1 MEATEV
7 RTEPVDVTAGVSVV
21 VERPLEV
28 VFAALTDV
36 ARHTEW
42 ARGPAEI
49 NDVSDNPV
57 RLGTTW
63 EQVTKLLGKKFA
75 TKMRVNVY
83 EEHGKFGFETDKPFN
98 SQFLFTA
105 VPVPGGTKVQMAVS
119 GEPANFFGK
128 MTIPLLIKSVERQM
142 ESDLLALKALLES
155 QS

>member
-7 RTEPVDVTAGVSVV
+7 LTEPFDVTAGVSVV
-21 VERPLEV
+21 IERPLEE

-105 VPVPGGTKVQMAVS
+105 VPVSGGTKVQMAVG

-128 MTIPLLIKSVERQM
+128 MTIPLVIKSVERQM

>member
-1 MEATEV
+1 MEATKV
-7 RTEPVDVTAGVSVV
+7 RTESFEAVTGVSVV
-21 VERPLEV
+21 IERPMEE

-49 NDVSDNPV
+49 NHVSDNPA

-75 TKMRVNVY
+75 TTMRVNVY
-83 EEHGKFGFETDKPFN
+83 EENGKFGFETDKPFN
-98 SQFLFTA
+98 SQFLFTV
-105 VPVPGGTKVQMAVS
+105 VPVSGGTEVRMAVS

-128 MTIPLLIKSVERQM
+128 VTIPLLIKSVERQM
-142 ESDLLALKALLES
+142 ESDLLALKALLEN
-155 QS
+155 QG